1 MPIKVPS
8 YNSFCI
14 THFEAEKVYKCV
26 ESDQIVSP
34 LVFHKDFQPP
44 IESVRP
50 EYQLLEEFLDNGN
63 PIPNPY
69 EEFLMNQIEVQEEKP
84 KKVDPYFPNSKEIN
98 THEMSEWSVLNT
110 KMHYVQHPR
119 QAENSLVYSK
129 CEDKIEQGILDKVA
143 KPELVDMSVGDK
155 SVKEVFCDQFE
166 EVQNF
171 LHLSDA
177 FNDAKDVSTTYLGTD
192 QVMLKDHFQ
201 PEYSFPIY
209 SKSHTWGQL
218 MGGQPFDMLLDTG
231 ASKCYMSTK
240 FYKKN
245 PQLHKLPKYKTMVK
259 ELRMGNGALSPAY
272 FIIPVVFKI
281 VRHKFEMYALVT
293 DIKGSADLVFGMKN
307 MFEVEGEH
315 SCRNSEF
322 RFMNRAVP
330 LFCLENVTIKPKQ
343 KKYVKLIAP
352 FVNYLS
358 GNAIAKINHGNSM
371 LTVRIKLQNNVA
383 VVDIINTSNRV
394 LHLCGEKAMD
404 IVDIRS
410 LGYYTIRHCVLEYNL
425 SSDFTFANFSKLAS
439 AYEDMKIAKAK
450 WRMKDKAKGRNTD
463 PKKSESK
470 PGRPIPLAS

>member
-1 MPIKVPS
+1 M
-8 YNSFCI
+8 
-14 THFEAEKVYKCV
+14 
-26 ESDQIVSP
+26 
-34 LVFHKDFQPP
+34 
-44 IESVRP
+44 
-50 EYQLLEEFLDNGN
+50 EEFLDNGN

-69 EEFLMNQIEVQEEKP
+69 EEFLMNQIEGQEEKP
-84 KKVDPYFPNSKEIN
+84 TKVDPYFPNSKEIN

-143 KPELVDMSVGDK
+143 KPELVDMSVEDK

-177 FNDAKDVSTTYLGTD
+177 FNDARDVSTTYLGTD

-201 PEYSFPIY
+201 PDCSFPIY
-209 SKSHTWGQL
+209 SNSHTWGQL

-231 ASKCYMSTK
+231 TSKCYMSTE

-259 ELRMGNGALSPAY
+259 ELRMGNGALGPAY
-272 FIIPVVFKI
+272 FIIPVVVKI
-281 VRHKFEMYALVT
+281 VRHKFEMHALVA

-330 LFCLENVTIKPKQ
+330 LFCFENTTIKPKQ

-358 GNAIAKINHGNSM
+358 GNAIAKINYGNSM

-383 VVDIINTSNRV
+383 VVDIINTS
-394 LHLCGEKAMD
+394 
-404 IVDIRS
+404 
-410 LGYYTIRHCVLEYNL
+410 
-425 SSDFTFANFSKLAS
+425 F
-439 AYEDMKIAKAK
+439 
-450 WRMKDKAKGRNTD
+450 
-463 PKKSESK
+463 
-470 PGRPIPLAS
+470 